1 MNIIF
6 IDTETTGIDSKCN
19 GIVELAA
26 YLYCDD
32 ELVSNYNAAVSMRK
46 QQAAGLTVSL
56 GALAVNKLSLR
67 KPRMDAVERDFIQQE
82 EKIVIEEFCDWLL
95 DMRSKVDGPLHFCG
109 QNVAFDIKFIEA
121 AMSRNNLSGLHDIVS
136 YKILDTAS
144 LGLFFAD
151 VGLLSNNNI
160 NVKGSGLQ
168 KLALSL
174 GIDVTNRNLH
184 TAAEDAKLCA
194 EVYLKM
200 KAKLKQLTE

>member
-6 IDTETTGIDSKCN
+6 IDTETTGIDSKSN

-26 YLYCDD
+26 YLYTDD
-32 ELVSNYNAAVSMRK
+32 ELAGNFNAAISMKK
-46 QQAAGLTVSL
+46 QQAAGIQVSL

-67 KPRMDAVERDFIQQE
+67 IRRSDAVERDFIQQE

-95 DMRSKVDGPLHFCG
+95 EMKSKVTGPLYFCG

-121 AMSRNNLSGLHDIVS
+121 AMARHNLIGLHDIVS

-144 LGLFFAD
+144 LGLFFHDA
-151 VGLLSNNNI
+151 GLLGNTDI

-174 GIDVTNRNLH
+174 GIDVSNRNLH
-184 TAAEDAKLCA
+184 TATEDAKLCA

-200 KAKLKQLTE
+200 KAKVQQLRK